1 MASFAVGDIVEFH
14 APGSGSGAYQHGDR
28 GEILRRIGWN
38 GDAFIYNVR
47 WFLSDVTA
55 NMCGHHLRRSED
67 PFDVE
72 PPSDIEEEEV
82 TPYARK
88 RRLLRQHREEMR
100 IMDSVITSHG
110 LDGECDQLRLDQ
122 TGNTGFWLGVDAGE
136 DGMDESDDEDDPM
149 LKLYCAVD
157 DLSRKAV
164 RNEKEMTRLREE
176 NAALRNTARDQK
188 VFCLA
193 VQGAL
198 ECRSLMVDIERSH
211 MQLEDMR
218 SRACRV

>member
-14 APGSGSGAYQHGDR
+14 APGSGPGAYQHGDR

-55 NMCGHHLRRSED
+55 NMCGHHLRRPED
-67 PFDVE
+67 PFDAE
-72 PPSDIEEEEV
+72 PPTEEEEV

-188 VFCLA
+188 ALCLA

-198 ECRSLMVDIERSH
+198 DCRSLMVDLERSH